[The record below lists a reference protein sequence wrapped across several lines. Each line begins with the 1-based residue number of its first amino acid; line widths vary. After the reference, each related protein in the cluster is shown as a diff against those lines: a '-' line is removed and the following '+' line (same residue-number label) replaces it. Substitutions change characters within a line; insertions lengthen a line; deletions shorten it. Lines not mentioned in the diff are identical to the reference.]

1 MQRGLH
7 QVSLPDQRFGEL
19 RCAGELVHAGVFLAA
34 VAAVHAR
41 GHDEPLQAMQAEMV
55 VVAAA
60 VGYGQ
65 TAFQPG
71 RRAGCAEA
79 LCGQSLRVCLE
90 SLAKYFG
97 RKSGRA
103 AEMSGCLPD
112 GFFDFRQLLQ
122 HQRMVKP
129 THLAGQYT
137 RFRYN
142 IVRRSARNRTDVDGQ
157 IANPAAVDARDGFGH
172 RLDCMQSFLGRE
184 CSMGS
189 ASGKFRT

>member
-1 MQRGLH
+1 M
-7 QVSLPDQRFGEL
+7 
-19 RCAGELVHAGVFLAA
+19 AGIHTWRDNKAGQSVL
-34 VAAVHAR
+34 
-41 GHDEPLQAMQAEMV
+41 AEMV

-90 SLAKYFG
+90 SLAKCFG

-112 GFFDFRQLLQ
+112 GFSDFRQLLQ
-122 HQRMVKP
+122 HQPMVKP
-129 THLAGQYT
+129 TYLAGQYT

-157 IANPAAVDARDGFGH
+157 IANPAAVDARDGFGR

-189 ASGKFRT
+189 ASERTRRLAVLTSA

>member
-1 MQRGLH
+1 
-7 QVSLPDQRFGEL
+7 V
-19 RCAGELVHAGVFLAA
+19 AGIHTWRDNKAGQSVL
-34 VAAVHAR
+34 
-41 GHDEPLQAMQAEMV
+41 AEMV

-79 LCGQSLRVCLE
+79 LRGQSLRVCLE
-90 SLAKYFG
+90 SLAKCFG
-97 RKSGRA
+97 RKSGHA

-157 IANPAAVDARDGFGH
+157 IANPAAVDARAAALIACSPSSGENAAWAARPVNSARKDTI
-172 RLDCMQSFLGRE
+172 LG
-184 CSMGS
+184 
-189 ASGKFRT
+189 AW